1 MQRPCRVGHVLGTW
15 GGRDGR
21 DGFAFAPCPAGPAP
35 ERSSDSRRLVKK
47 LTKEVVLHEI
57 QIRYVCVRMTA
68 GFGIR
73 IERSP
78 SGNFYSNGRL
88 PITSLSARGATG
100 SVSGSGAGES
110 GETPSGESG
119 APHAALGLEPCA
131 SAQRVPPSAMQS
143 TESPMLTSYIRI
155 DDGLPSGPRAE
166 REGLAAPRRDLR
178 EVSTPLPLVH
188 SFTRFLAMQRRAT
201 HRPAVRN

>member
-15 GGRDGR
+15 GVRDGR

-57 QIRYVCVRMTA
+57 QIRYVYAQRFDNA
-68 GFGIR
+68 
-73 IERSP
+73 P

-131 SAQRVPPSAMQS
+131 SAHSACCPRPCSPLSPPC
-143 TESPMLTSYIRI
+143 SPRTSVSMMVYLR
-155 DDGLPSGPRAE
+155 GRAPKE
-166 REGLAAPRRDLR
+166 RASLRQEGFFAR
-178 EVSTPLPLVH
+178 
-188 SFTRFLAMQRRAT
+188 
-201 HRPAVRN
+201 

>member
-15 GGRDGR
+15 GVRDGR

-57 QIRYVCVRMTA
+57 QIRYVYAQRFDNA
-68 GFGIR
+68 
-73 IERSP
+73 P

-119 APHAALGLEPCA
+119 APYAALGLEPCA

-166 REGLAAPRRDLR
+166 REGLAAPRRVLR
-178 EVSTPLPLVH
+178 EVSNPSHSSLVH
-188 SFTRFLAMQRRAT
+188 SLPSHAA
-201 HRPAVRN
+201 

>member
-1 MQRPCRVGHVLGTW
+1 MRFRFTVRSEASEA
-15 GGRDGR
+15 GGYQTLSVN
-21 DGFAFAPCPAGPAP
+21 A
-35 ERSSDSRRLVKK
+35 
-47 LTKEVVLHEI
+47 
-57 QIRYVCVRMTA
+57 
-68 GFGIR
+68 
-73 IERSP
+73 P

-119 APHAALGLEPCA
+119 APYAALGLEPCA

-166 REGLAAPRRDLR
+166 REGLAAPRRVLR
-178 EVSTPLPLVH
+178 EVSNPSHSSLVH
-188 SFTRFLAMQRRAT
+188 SLPSHAANGISPSCRSKLSCTNCFS
-201 HRPAVRN
+201 